1 MKLLVQGNNVDK
13 AADMAITILSVVDNN
28 DQLKRDETVR
38 SMMPRFEGQ
47 KQNKTKQ
54 QQCLPLLLGAACVEI
69 SQGVTFPDT
78 GLTGAVFLVE
88 SVKCLVF
95 LLGIPPTSR
104 GHCRLCV

>member
-47 KQNKTKQ
+47 KQNKTT
-54 QQCLPLLLGAACVEI
+54 AV
-69 SQGVTFPDT
+69 SSTFAWSGMCRDQSRCD
-78 GLTGAVFLVE
+78 FL
-88 SVKCLVF
+88 
-95 LLGIPPTSR
+95 R
-104 GHCRLCV
+104 Y